1 MEMETEM
8 IDCNTD
14 NEPELQP
21 KEKLVEKQRTGTE
34 EKEEKPEQEQPLDEV
49 EDKEI
54 DENKLMNIVRDG
66 LYNFTLGK
74 KLGNGTFGCIY
85 AAVRKSDG
93 KQVALK
99 IFLKN
104 KYTLYI
110 TPPGD
115 TRRLPAEVAL
125 LELVCKPPRCP
136 YVIELLEW
144 FELRRAFILV
154 LERPDPCVDLFDH
167 METTYMSES
176 EIRLVMK
183 QIVLAACH
191 CRERGVLHRDIKSE
205 NILFNPHTCEVKLID
220 FGCGD
225 LHKDTIYKTYSGTQ
239 LYIPPEVY
247 IDNGYKA
254 DSSTVWGLGIL
265 LYSLIYKQ
273 YPFSG
278 KEEIVKGHVYYPFEL
293 SKASIDLI
301 SWCLERNPNNRPTL
315 NQILEH
321 HWFQDLYA
329 GSLCLLPSSADVNSV
344 LLYSSSSFGCFL

>member
-1 MEMETEM
+1 MQKDKLQREIVVKERKTVNN
-8 IDCNTD
+8 DFLG
-14 NEPELQP
+14 PELQP

-34 EKEEKPEQEQPLDEV
+34 EKEEKPEQEQPMDEV
-49 EDKEI
+49 EDKAL

-93 KQVALK
+93 KQ
-99 IFLKN
+99 
-104 KYTLYI
+104 
-110 TPPGD
+110 PGD

-144 FELRRAFILV
+144 FELRRAVILV

-176 EIRLVMK
+176 EIRRVMK

-205 NILFNPHTCEVKLID
+205 NILFNPRTCEVKLID

-247 IDNGYKA
+247 INNGYKA

-315 NQILEH
+315 NQILAH
-321 HWFQDLYA
+321 HWFQ
-329 GSLCLLPSSADVNSV
+329 VSV
-344 LLYSSSSFGCFL
+344 K